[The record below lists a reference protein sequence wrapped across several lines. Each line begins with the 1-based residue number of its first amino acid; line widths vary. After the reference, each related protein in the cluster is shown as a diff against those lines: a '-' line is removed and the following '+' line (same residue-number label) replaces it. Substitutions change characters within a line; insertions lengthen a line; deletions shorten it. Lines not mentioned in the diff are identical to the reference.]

1 MIRVAFFPRLP
12 TWTRRYQACSAST
25 MGFYLYDQLLGLL
38 IFFSVL
44 CTITVG
50 LRVLVRTKLTK
61 GAFGWDDA
69 ALVFTYVSLRCCCP
83 CYQRSPICPQ

>member
-1 MIRVAFFPRLP
+1 MD
-12 TWTRRYQACSAST
+12 S
-25 MGFYLYDQLLGLL
+25 YLYDQLLGLL

-61 GAFGWDDA
+61 GAFGWDDV
-69 ALVFTYVSLRCCCP
+69 ALVFSYVSARCCSCHEQTP
-83 CYQRSPICPQ
+83 SVLSVTMYNDI

>member
-1 MIRVAFFPRLP
+1 
-12 TWTRRYQACSAST
+12 

-50 LRVLVRTKLTK
+50 LRVFVRTKVTK
-61 GAFGWDDA
+61 GAFGWDDV
-69 ALVFTYVSLRCCCP
+69 ALVISYVSL
-83 CYQRSPICPQ
+83 

>member
-1 MIRVAFFPRLP
+1 MD
-12 TWTRRYQACSAST
+12 S
-25 MGFYLYDQLLGLL
+25 YLYDQLLGLL

-61 GAFGWDDA
+61 GAFGWDDV
-69 ALVFTYVSLRCCCP
+69 ALVISYVSPPVLFP
-83 CYQRSPICPQ
+83 VPIIGNPQSALSDNV

>member
-1 MIRVAFFPRLP
+1 
-12 TWTRRYQACSAST
+12 

-69 ALVFTYVSLRCCCP
+69 ALVFTYVSLRCCP
-83 CYQRSPICPQ
+83 CYQ

>member
-1 MIRVAFFPRLP
+1 MIRVASFASCQKPGAI
-12 TWTRRYQACSAST
+12 RRPSGSI

-61 GAFGWDDA
+61 GAFGWDDV
-69 ALVFTYVSLRCCCP
+69 ALVFSYVSLFWC
-83 CYQRSPICPQ
+83 RSHHRQPPVCSQ

>member
-1 MIRVAFFPRLP
+1 
-12 TWTRRYQACSAST
+12 

-61 GAFGWDDA
+61 GAFGWDDV
-69 ALVFTYVSLRCCCP
+69 ALVFSYVSLFGVA
-83 CYQRSPICPQ
+83 PIIRNRQSALGSKV